1 VNLWPSVRLGL
12 ADGHEQIFI
21 GSTFHNIRSAN
32 GGYHCFLAIRS
43 GAQRKGRLLP
53 SFPSHQL
60 LASSL
65 NILRIHSITT
75 RAAGSRFRWFCMRS
89 HTARR
94 CGRRVTLRP
103 RSALSGPQACSGNI
117 PMAACDW
124 ISPRITRRLSVM
136 HRVRALRPW
145 AFRNLDSAV
154 SSRSSGYPQ
163 MTGSPSAFIG
173 SFGSNKYRRTS
184 ASLSR
189 CPRACGVNSRPEGLA
204 YRCCVQGSS
213 ALKS

>member
-1 VNLWPSVRLGL
+1 MVGREML
-12 ADGHEQIFI
+12 
-21 GSTFHNIRSAN
+21 HNIRLAN

-43 GAQRKGRLLP
+43 GAQGKGRLFP

-94 CGRRVTLRP
+94 CGRSVTLRP

-136 HRVRALRPW
+136 HRVRALRPC
-145 AFRNLDSAV
+145 AFRNLELRCLVKVIRVSADDRIAV
-154 SSRSSGYPQ
+154 GIHRFLRLEQ
-163 MTGSPSAFIG
+163 I
-173 SFGSNKYRRTS
+173 
-184 ASLSR
+184 
-189 CPRACGVNSRPEGLA
+189 
-204 YRCCVQGSS
+204 
-213 ALKS
+213 